1 MAGRSSYP
9 APMTDADDARLA
21 ALAERLFELRDE
33 KRYVENEIEKVSAQ
47 LAEAVGEGVRRTL
60 GKIDVRVT
68 APKPGLR
75 VTSEGDVPASF
86 LTPKPDR
93 KRLLAHIQETG
104 EVPTGV
110 EVTEGR
116 SIVYTKIVE

>member
-1 MAGRSSYP
+1 
-9 APMTDADDARLA
+9 MTDSDDAKLA

-33 KRYVENEIEKVSAQ
+33 KRYLENEIEKVSAE
-47 LAEAVGEGVRRTL
+47 LAEALGGGTKRTL

-68 APKPGLR
+68 QPKPGLR
-75 VTSEGDVPASF
+75 VTAEGDVPESF

-93 KRLLAHIQETG
+93 KRLLAYIQETG
-104 EVPTGV
+104 EIPAGV

-116 SIVYTKIVE
+116 PVVYTKSAADAS